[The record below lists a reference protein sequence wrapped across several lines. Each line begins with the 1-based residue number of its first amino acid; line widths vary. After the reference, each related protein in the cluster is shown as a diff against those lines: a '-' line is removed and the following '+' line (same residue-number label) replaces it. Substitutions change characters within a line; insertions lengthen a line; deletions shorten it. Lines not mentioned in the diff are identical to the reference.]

1 MDQYI
6 EELTQHLSK
15 LSEQDANDAI
25 NYYTDYLTDGNL
37 TTYEDCVNE
46 LGLPK
51 RLALQIRADISINN
65 QDSSTPQK
73 LWELPS
79 IVIMAL
85 FASPLLISVVIS
97 LILVI
102 FGAVLAASLTVLAVI
117 LFLILTFIVFLC
129 TTVWGV
135 TNLSG
140 NMFESIMVLG
150 IALIALGLLM
160 ELYPLS
166 KWLVKRLANWI
177 QHVTIWTYK
186 KCLRYDSAE
195 GRLNNEE
202 I

>member
-15 LSEQDANDAI
+15 LSEQDATDAI
-25 NYYTDYLTDGNL
+25 NYYRDYLTDGNL

-65 QDSSTPQK
+65 QDSSIPQK

-85 FASPLLISVVIS
+85 FASPLLIPVVIS
-97 LILVI
+97 LVLAI
-102 FGAVLAASLTVLAVI
+102 FGAVLAASLMVLAVI
-117 LFLILTFIVFLC
+117 LVLILTFIVFLC

-150 IALIALGLLM
+150 IALISLGLSM

-177 QHVTIWTYK
+177 QHVTIWTYR
-186 KCLRYDSAE
+186 KCLRYGSAE

>member
-15 LSEQDANDAI
+15 LSEQDATDAI
-25 NYYTDYLTDGNL
+25 NYYRDYLTDGNL

-65 QDSSTPQK
+65 QDSSIPQK

-85 FASPLLISVVIS
+85 FASPLLIPVVIS
-97 LILVI
+97 LVLAI
-102 FGAVLAASLTVLAVI
+102 FGAVLVASLMVLAVI
-117 LFLILTFIVFLC
+117 LVLILTFIVFLC

-150 IALIALGLLM
+150 IALIALGLSM

-186 KCLRYDSAE
+186 KCLRYGSAE

>member
-1 MDQYI
+1 MNQYI

-15 LSEQDANDAI
+15 LSEQDATDAI
-25 NYYTDYLTDGNL
+25 DYYTDYLTDGNL

-65 QDSSTPQK
+65 QDSSIPQK

-85 FASPLLISVVIS
+85 LASPLLIPVVFS

-102 FGAVLAASLTVLAVI
+102 FGAVLAASLMVLAVI
-117 LFLILTFIVFLC
+117 LVLILTFIVFLC

-150 IALIALGLLM
+150 IALISLGLSM

-186 KCLRYDSAE
+186 KCLRYGSAE
-195 GRLNNEE
+195 GRPNNEE

>member
-15 LSEQDANDAI
+15 LSEQDATDAI
-25 NYYTDYLTDGNL
+25 NYYRDYLTDGNL

-65 QDSSTPQK
+65 QDSSIPQK

-85 FASPLLISVVIS
+85 FASPLLIPVVIS
-97 LILVI
+97 LVLAI
-102 FGAVLAASLTVLAVI
+102 FGAVLVASLMVLAVI
-117 LFLILTFIVFLC
+117 LVLILTFIVFLC

-150 IALIALGLLM
+150 IALIALGLSM

-186 KCLRYDSAE
+186 KCLRYGNVE
-195 GRLNNEE
+195 GRVNNEE